1 MRRLVMM
8 LAAMSLLIG
17 AAAYAKTNPATA
29 AAKKDKQAAARLAE
43 EKGDLDRMHK
53 DYESAVSHY
62 QSALKVNTKS
72 AALYNKMGIA
82 ELQLKE
88 NALARKYFGR
98 AMKYDPQFF
107 APINNMGVLDLLDR
121 RYRSS
126 VNFFKQALAL
136 DETNA
141 HTHLNLANAW
151 MGLGE
156 VDYAMTE
163 YARALELDADVL
175 STSSE
180 GVVAQVS
187 TPEQRARIAFLI
199 AKSYMKKGNLDG
211 ALEYLRRAKEG
222 NYPDMASVWKDPAFT
237 ALWTDPRLPKIVK
250 RPTKI

>member
-1 MRRLVMM
+1 MM

>member
-29 AAKKDKQAAARLAE
+29 AAKKDKQAAAKLSE
-43 EKGDLDRMHK
+43 EKGDLDRLHK
-53 DYESAVSHY
+53 DYGSALSHY
-62 QSALKVNTKS
+62 ESALKVNTKS
-72 AALYNKMGIA
+72 AELYNKMGIA

-98 AMKYDPQFF
+98 AIKLNPQFF

-121 RYRSS
+121 RYKLSI
-126 VNFFKQALAL
+126 NYFKQALAL

-151 MGLGE
+151 MGLAE

-175 STSSE
+175 STSPE

-187 TPEQRARIAFLI
+187 TPEQRARISFLI
-199 AKSYMKKGNLDG
+199 AKSYMKRGNIEG

-250 RPTKI
+250 RPN

>member
-8 LAAMSLLIG
+8 LAAMSLMMG
-17 AAAYAKTNPATA
+17 AVAYGKTNPASA
-29 AAKKDKQAAARLAE
+29 AAKKDKQAAAKLAE

-62 QSALKVNTKS
+62 ESALRVNTKS
-72 AALYNKMGIA
+72 ADLYNKIGIA
-82 ELQLKE
+82 ELQLKQDG
-88 NALARKYFGR
+88 LARKYFGR
-98 AMKYDPQFF
+98 ALKYNPQFF
-107 APINNMGVLDLLDR
+107 AALNNIGVLDLLDR

-126 VNFFKQALAL
+126 IGYFKQALAL
-136 DETNA
+136 DESNA

-151 MGLGE
+151 MGLSE

-175 STSSE
+175 STSPE

-199 AKSYMKKGNLDG
+199 AKSYMKRGNLDG
-211 ALEYLRRAKEG
+211 ALEYLRRAKDG
-222 NYPDMASVWKDPAFT
+222 HYPDMASVYKDPAFT
-237 ALWTDPRLPKIVK
+237 ALWTDPRLAKIVK
-250 RPTKI
+250 R

>member
-1 MRRLVMM
+1 MM

-17 AAAYAKTNPATA
+17 AVAYAKTNPATA
-29 AAKKDKQAAARLAE
+29 AAKKDKQAAAKLAE
-43 EKGDLDRMHK
+43 EKGDLDRLHK

-62 QSALKVNTKS
+62 ESALRVNTKS
-72 AALYNKMGIA
+72 PELYNKLGIA

-88 NALARKYFGR
+88 RAQARKYFIR
-98 AMKYDPQFF
+98 AIKLNPQFI
-107 APINNMGVLDLLDR
+107 AAINNMGVLDLLDR
-121 RYRSS
+121 RFKSS
-126 VNFFKQALAL
+126 VNYFKQALAL

-175 STSSE
+175 STSPE
-180 GVVAQVS
+180 GVAAQVS

-211 ALEYLRRAKEG
+211 ALEYLRRAKDLQ
-222 NYPDMASVWKDPAFT
+222 YPNMSSVWKDPAFT

-250 RPTKI
+250 RPN

>member
-1 MRRLVMM
+1 MM
-8 LAAMSLLIG
+8 LAAMSLLMG
-17 AAAYAKTNPATA
+17 AVAYGKTNPASA
-29 AAKKDKQAAARLAE
+29 AAKKDKLEAARVAE
-43 EKGDLDRMHK
+43 EKGDLDRLHK
-53 DYESAVSHY
+53 DYESAISHY
-62 QSALKVNTKS
+62 ESALKVNTKS
-72 AALYNKMGIA
+72 AVLYNKMGIA

-88 NALARKYFGR
+88 RALARKYFGR
-98 AMKYDPQFF
+98 AIKLNPQFF

-126 VNFFKQALAL
+126 INFFKQALAL

-141 HTHLNLANAW
+141 HTHLNLAEAW

-175 STSSE
+175 STTTE
-180 GVVAQVS
+180 GIAAQYT

-211 ALEYLRRAKEG
+211 ALEYLRRAKDG
-222 NYPDMASVWKDPAFT
+222 HYPDMASVWKDPAFT

-250 RPTKI
+250 R

>member
-17 AAAYAKTNPATA
+17 TVAYAKTSPAAA

-43 EKGDLDRMHK
+43 EKGDLDRLHK
-53 DYESAVSHY
+53 DYESALSHY
-62 QSALKVNTKS
+62 ESALRVNTKS
-72 AALYNKMGIA
+72 PDLYNKMGIA
-82 ELQLKE
+82 ELQLNE
-88 NALARKYFGR
+88 RSLARKYFIR
-98 AMKYDPQFF
+98 ALKLNPQFF

-121 RYRSS
+121 RYKSS
-126 VNFFKQALAL
+126 VNYLKQALAL

-156 VDYAMTE
+156 ADYAMTE

-175 STSSE
+175 STSPE

-199 AKSYMKKGNLDG
+199 AKSYMKRGNLDG

-222 NYPDMASVWKDPAFT
+222 RYPEMSSVYKDPVFT
-237 ALWTDPRLPKIVK
+237 PLWNDPRLAKIVK
-250 RPTKI
+250 R